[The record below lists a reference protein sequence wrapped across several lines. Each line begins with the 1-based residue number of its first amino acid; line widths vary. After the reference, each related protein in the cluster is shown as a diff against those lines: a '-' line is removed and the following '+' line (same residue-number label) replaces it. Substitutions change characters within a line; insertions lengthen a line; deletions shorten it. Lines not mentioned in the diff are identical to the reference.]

1 MRTVPAS
8 RSSRRSRA
16 IDGAIG
22 LTNGFG
28 TSRGAGPPDER
39 DVSFF
44 RQLTEK
50 PWEPM
55 QGNVV
60 SLHEGSAF
68 SMPPVTLGLRVFL
81 AVVTVLF
88 SLLIMAY
95 GARMEFEDWRP
106 APQPSLL
113 WLNTAMLVSSSV
125 AMQWA
130 KIAVRRGELEGMKT
144 GLVAGGAFAI
154 AFLGGQLLAWRQLSM
169 LVGFNI
175 TNPAIGFFYL
185 ITALH
190 ALHLLG
196 GLVAWGWTA
205 ANAWRALDVARLRL
219 SVELCTV
226 YWHFLLLVWLVL
238 FGLLFSGNDNLGILL
253 AICGIR

>member
-1 MRTVPAS
+1 M
-8 RSSRRSRA
+8 
-16 IDGAIG
+16 
-22 LTNGFG
+22 N
-28 TSRGAGPPDER
+28 
-39 DVSFF
+39 FF
-44 RQLTEK
+44 HQLKEK
-50 PWEPM
+50 PWAPI

-60 SLHEGSAF
+60 DLHTGSAF
-68 SMPPVTLGLRVFL
+68 SVPTATLGLRVFL

-95 GARMEFEDWRP
+95 GSRMEFEDWRH
-106 APQPSLL
+106 APQLWLL

-130 KIAVRRGELEGMKT
+130 KIAARRGEIDGVT
-144 GLVAGGAFAI
+144 NGLIAGGVFAV
-154 AFLGGQLLAWRQLSM
+154 AFLGGQVLAWRQLM
-169 LVGFNI
+169 VAFDV

-190 ALHLLG
+190 GLHLLG
-196 GLVAWGWTA
+196 GLVAWGRTTA
-205 ANAWRALDVARLRL
+205 KVWRRSDVVQVRL

-238 FGLLFSGNDNLGILL
+238 FGLLFSGNDNLRILL
-253 AICGIR
+253 TICGIR

>member
-1 MRTVPAS
+1 MR
-8 RSSRRSRA
+8 
-16 IDGAIG
+16 
-22 LTNGFG
+22 
-28 TSRGAGPPDER
+28 
-39 DVSFF
+39 FF
-44 RQLTEK
+44 HQLTEK
-50 PWEPM
+50 PWAPI

-60 SLHEGSAF
+60 DLRDGSAF
-68 SMPPVTLGLRVFL
+68 SVPAATLGLRVFI

-88 SLLIMAY
+88 SLLIIAY
-95 GARMEFEDWRP
+95 GSRMEFEDWRP
-106 APQPSLL
+106 GPQPSLL
-113 WLNTAMLVSSSV
+113 WLNTAMLVLSSV

-130 KIAVRRGELEGMKT
+130 RIAARRGEIDHVT
-144 GLVAGGAFAI
+144 IGLIAGGIFAVG
-154 AFLGGQLLAWRQLSM
+154 FLGGQILAWRELNM
-169 LVGFNI
+169 MVAFDI

-196 GLVAWGWTA
+196 GLVVWGRTTA
-205 ANAWRALDVARLRL
+205 KVFLGIDVIHVRL

-238 FGLLFSGNDNLGILL
+238 FGLLFSGNDNLGSLL